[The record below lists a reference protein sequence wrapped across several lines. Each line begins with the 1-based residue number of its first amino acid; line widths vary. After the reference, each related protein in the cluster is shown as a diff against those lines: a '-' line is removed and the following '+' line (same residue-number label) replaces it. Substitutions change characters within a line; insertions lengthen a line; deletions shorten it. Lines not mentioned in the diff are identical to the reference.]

1 MVTGRRIARP
11 VFLLAQA
18 WALQQ
23 PVQSSE
29 QQEKISSG
37 PLDWTSPRAELT
49 NCVFPPPPPS
59 HPLSP
64 TKLTVP
70 TPKFLY
76 SYITSKYILATLKP
90 LVLRHHLVSHLEE
103 EWECLLCMPLPP
115 EPSPGSPQR
124 CTSSHNP
131 IQSTK
136 QVHEFEFTFL
146 KADWVVFLSFR
157 TSLAPPVFTLF
168 GRNCLPVGGSVSACC
183 RSHWISRLVPRF
195 SAFSGNRPPGPGFL
209 SCSPQIPADYL
220 KKKAISEEGGKKTIK
235 N

>member
-1 MVTGRRIARP
+1 MVTGRRIAGP

-18 WALQQ
+18 WALQR

-37 PLDWTSPRAELT
+37 PLDWTSPRAELSWPT
-49 NCVFPPPPPS
+49 VSFHHHPPPTHSPQPNSLSPPPS
-59 HPLSP
+59 FSTAILQANN
-64 TKLTVP
+64 
-70 TPKFLY
+70 
-76 SYITSKYILATLKP
+76 ILATLKP
-90 LVLRHHLVSHLEE
+90 LVLRHHLVRDLEE
-103 EWECLLCMPLPP
+103 EWECLLCMPLPT
-115 EPSPGSPQR
+115 EPSPGIPQR

-146 KADWVVFLSFR
+146 KADWVVFLSFG
-157 TSLAPPVFTLF
+157 TSLAPPVFTPF

-195 SAFSGNRPPGPGFL
+195 SAFSGNRPPGPAFL
-209 SCSPQIPADYL
+209 SCGPQIPADYL
-220 KKKAISEEGGKKTIK
+220 KRKAIS
-235 N
+235 